1 MPMLVGKKD
10 EKKCREPGKSPAIIF
25 IQEETGGD
33 EEEDKTRM
41 TWCTVS

>member
-1 MPMLVGKKD
+1 MPMLVRKRD

-25 IQEETGGD
+25 IQEERGGD
-33 EEEDKTRM
+33 KEKDKTRM